1 MTSAIILDLLR
12 EGGTLVT
19 FSHWTRVLS
28 PWGILEQSLMWRISE
43 EKDAISMSFG
53 DSLDKIV

>member
-1 MTSAIILDLLR
+1 
-12 EGGTLVT
+12 
-19 FSHWTRVLS
+19 VLS